1 MKEKLRNVTQMVWY
15 CLDRYPDTR
24 GDDRRLIEILYDE
37 FYGVWDD
44 PFYKVVNRKDLP
56 SFETIR
62 RARQKIQQEN
72 EDLRADK
79 ATEDLR
85 LNVQKDY
92 IEYARGEER
101 WI

>member
-1 MKEKLRNVTQMVWY
+1 MKEKLKNVTQMVWF

-37 FYGVWDD
+37 FYHIWDE
-44 PFYKVVNRKDLP
+44 PFYKVIKRKDLP

-62 RARQKIQQEN
+62 RARQKIQAEC
-72 EDLRADK
+72 EELRAD
-79 ATEDLR
+79 AETEANR
-85 LNVQKDY
+85 IAVQQDY
-92 IEYARGEER
+92 IEFAIGEEK

>member
-1 MKEKLRNVTQMVWY
+1 MKAQLKNVTEMVWQ
-15 CLDRYPDTR
+15 CLTTNPETR
-24 GDDRRLIEILYDE
+24 SDDRRLIEVLYDE
-37 FYGVWDD
+37 YYGVWDQ

-62 RARQKIQQEN
+62 RARQKIQAEN
-72 EDLRADK
+72 EELRADK
-79 ATEDLR
+79 ATEKVR

-92 IEYARGEER
+92 IEYAIGEER